1 MPHRTHDPKAAIPL
15 SAMLREVGAAADGHV
30 SIGDMTERFGP
41 RAFGAVLFIF
51 GLLNLLPW
59 PPGGTT
65 ITGTPLLLIAAQM
78 TIGAHTVWLP
88 KAITRRGLDA
98 AVFNKGLGKVLP
110 WLVRLEK
117 VSRPRLGFL
126 FGPIGDRLLGLVC
139 TLLAVIIVLPIF
151 GGNFLPAVAVTVLAI
166 SLVLRDGLLALLGY
180 ALVASTGALL
190 FLVAGMIIEGFQG
203 ALEWGRG
210 LLG

>member
-1 MPHRTHDPKAAIPL
+1 MPHRNPDHVADIPL
-15 SAMLREVGAAADGHV
+15 SAMLREVGAQGDGHV
-30 SIGDMTERFGP
+30 SIGDITERFGP

-51 GLLNLLPW
+51 GLINLFPW

-65 ITGTPLLLIAAQM
+65 ITGAPLLLIAAQM
-78 TIGAHTVWLP
+78 AIGVHTVWLP
-88 KAITRRGLDA
+88 RTVTKRGLDA
-98 AVFNKGLGKVLP
+98 AVFRKGLARVLP
-110 WLVRLEK
+110 WLERLEK

-126 FGPIGDRLLGLVC
+126 FGPVGDRVLGLVC
-139 TLLAVIIVLPIF
+139 TLLALIIVLPIF
-151 GGNFLPAVAVTVLAI
+151 GGNFLPAVAVSVLAI
-166 SLVLRDGLLALLGY
+166 SLVLRDGVLALLGY

-210 LLG
+210 LLA